1 MPKHEE
7 RVANYNKLSAR
18 LRDMPDE
25 EVAKLLASG
34 TPVGSSMG
42 AYALEIDGTPV
53 FAKQI
58 AISDLELA
66 NKKSDGS
73 FSTANIFNLPICY
86 QYAFNSAGFG
96 AGRELAA
103 HEMTTNW
110 VLNGQCPNF
119 PITYGYKMID
129 RNPAQD
135 LPSEAQRAEFK
146 KYWNGSEEIENRMDA
161 LDGAKK
167 SVVVFMESI
176 PQTLSSYI
184 HPKKEEERKPDMV
197 KAEEGI
203 IKTTAFLESQG
214 MMHFDA
220 HSGNILVDYE
230 GQVCFAD
237 FGMALSKDFELSAE
251 EIKFLEDNSGYD
263 RSQALSSLC
272 RHPKDKVTKAE
283 LPILPEVKEMSERY
297 ESISREFKKF
307 SDAFKDDETK
317 SVRYPAKEMSE
328 LYLTIKNSFKELPTE
343 EKNEFAK
350 KFSSSKKVK
359 EFEDVGNDSKKSWAD
374 KISDSKRAK
383 DDSVIKR

>member
-1 MPKHEE
+1 
-7 RVANYNKLSAR
+7 
-18 LRDMPDE
+18 
-25 EVAKLLASG
+25 
-34 TPVGSSMG
+34 
-42 AYALEIDGTPV
+42 
-53 FAKQI
+53 
-58 AISDLELA
+58 
-66 NKKSDGS
+66 
-73 FSTANIFNLPICY
+73 
-86 QYAFNSAGFG
+86 
-96 AGRELAA
+96 
-103 HEMTTNW
+103 
-110 VLNGQCPNF
+110 
-119 PITYGYKMID
+119 
-129 RNPAQD
+129 
-135 LPSEAQRAEFK
+135 
-146 KYWNGSEEIENRMDA
+146 MDA

-176 PQTLSSYI
+176 PQTLNSYI
-184 HPKKEEERKPDMV
+184 HPKKEEERKPDMAKV
-197 KAEEGI
+197 EEGI
-203 IKTTAFLESQG
+203 IKTTTFLEIQG

-220 HSGNILVDYE
+220 HAGNILVDDE

-251 EIKFLEDNSGYD
+251 EINFLGENSGYD

-297 ESISREFKKF
+297 ELISREFKKF

-317 SVRYPAKEMSE
+317 SVRYPAKEMSQ

-350 KFSSSKKVK
+350 KFSSSKKAK